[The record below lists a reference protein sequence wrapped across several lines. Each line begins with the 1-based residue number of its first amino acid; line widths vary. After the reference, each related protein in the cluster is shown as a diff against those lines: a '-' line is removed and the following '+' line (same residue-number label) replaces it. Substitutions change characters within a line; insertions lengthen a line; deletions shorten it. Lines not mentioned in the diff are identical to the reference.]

1 MRAEEEAKRA
11 RDQLTVT
18 QHDIHAAVAAVERV
32 DGALAG
38 ICEGV
43 GEVHEL
49 VDGMAADNAVQA
61 SAIAEINGAIGSM
74 DRTTQ
79 QNAAMVEETSAAS
92 RSLSNEV
99 AQLAAQAARFKV
111 ESGASARGGQA
122 RSLATMH

>member
-1 MRAEEEAKRA
+1 M
-11 RDQLTVT
+11 T
-18 QHDIHAAVAAVERV
+18 QSDIHAAVAAVERV

-111 ESGASARGGQA
+111 AGGAPARAGQQA
-122 RSLATMH
+122 PSLATMH